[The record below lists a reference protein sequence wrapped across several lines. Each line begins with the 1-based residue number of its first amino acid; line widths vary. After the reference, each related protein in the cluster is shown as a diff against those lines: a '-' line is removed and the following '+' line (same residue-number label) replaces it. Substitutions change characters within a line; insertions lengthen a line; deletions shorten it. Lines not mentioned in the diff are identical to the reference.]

1 MKKKTIDEK
10 LSVEQLET
18 ELARVKY
25 KQRYNVVLRSTI
37 YSLITVA
44 AIAVLVATLW
54 MPVLQIYGNSMTPT
68 LQDGEIVISLK
79 ASDMEPG
86 DIIAFYYN
94 NKILVKRVIAKPG
107 DWVNILEDGTV
118 YVNDT
123 ELVEPYLSEK
133 AFGEAD
139 LEFPYQVP
147 DEKVFVMG
155 DHRAT
160 SVDSRHSVVGC
171 VATEQ
176 IVGKIAFRVW
186 PLGRF
191 GGF

>member
-1 MKKKTIDEK
+1 M
-10 LSVEQLET
+10 
-18 ELARVKY
+18 EL
-25 KQRYNVVLRSTI
+25 
-37 YSLITVA
+37 
-44 AIAVLVATLW
+44 
-54 MPVLQIYGNSMTPT
+54 
-68 LQDGEIVISLK
+68 
-79 ASDMEPG
+79 G

-94 NKILVKRVIAKPG
+94 NKVLVKRVIAKPG

-147 DEKVFVMG
+147 DEKVFVIG

-176 IVGKIAFRVW
+176 IVGKIAFRVQT
-186 PLGRF
+186 
-191 GGF
+191 